1 MTPAQTHVAAIDIG
15 TNSTRLLLAD
25 GSGAWV
31 DKRATVTR
39 LGEGVDAT
47 GEFGQAPMER
57 TWAVLA
63 SYGETLRQ
71 FEVSAVRAVATSA
84 CRDASNRDV
93 FLDTAA
99 ELIGVR
105 PEVIGG
111 EEEAELAFR
120 GARAGL
126 PSSPAPFAVID
137 VGGGSTEIVVGDRS
151 PTYARSFDIGSVR
164 TSERLA
170 PNRPMPEDQW
180 EAARAWATEVFSE
193 VEIGEEPNT
202 VVGVAGTFTSLA
214 AIHLD
219 LDHYDPH
226 EVEGTEI
233 SLAALWGMASTLGAM
248 DTAAVAAIPSVE
260 SARAYVLPAGAIVAC
275 SAVEALGSD
284 SVIVSEHDNLDGI
297 VAGLLSAFG

>member
-1 MTPAQTHVAAIDIG
+1 MNHVAAIDIG

-25 GSGAWV
+25 AQGSWV

-63 SYGETLRQ
+63 SYAETLQQ
-71 FEVSAVRAVATSA
+71 FDVSAVRAVSTSA
-84 CRDASNRDV
+84 CRDATNRDV
-93 FLDTAA
+93 FLDTAH
-99 ELIGVR
+99 EILGVR

-126 PSSPAPFAVID
+126 PDAPSPFAVID
-137 VGGGSTEIVVGDRS
+137 VGGGSTEIVVGEQS
-151 PTYARSFDIGSVR
+151 PSFARSFDIGSVR
-164 TSERLA
+164 MSERVA
-170 PNRPMPEDQW
+170 PERPMPADQW
-180 EAARAWATEVFSE
+180 EAARRWAAEVFAE
-193 VEIGEEPNT
+193 VQLVEQPVT
-202 VVGVAGTFTSLA
+202 LVGVAGTFTSLA
-214 AIHLD
+214 AIHLE

-233 SLAALWGMASTLGAM
+233 SLARLWELASDLASM

-260 SARAYVLPAGAIVAC
+260 PARSYVLPAGSVVAC
-275 SAVEALGSD
+275 SAVAALGGE

-297 VAGLLSAFG
+297 VAGLV